1 MREQPHTGTKRQV
14 RYTRVTGGC
23 LRFND
28 IRCTRVGWPYEVAC
42 APDNGLPKPAVA
54 GIDVGRVMDQQDTS
68 QFAHGDAAA
77 RGSGGDGERR
87 DHAAER
93 AGEHGGWLLRGRQ
106 IVQPVIDLLNAQI
119 GHNVR
124 TFLGERQ
131 FLVWALALGVGVIV
145 AYLSVVF
152 RWSIGIIQF
161 LWLGTTSEKVVSAA
175 AAAPWWLILL
185 APAVGGALVGYIL
198 YNHMPGRRA
207 QGVADVIEA
216 RALHNSNLSV
226 SAGGWSIVLAS
237 LSLGFG
243 ASAGREGPIVHL
255 GATVASY
262 IENFFDLTRGT
273 RRTLLACG
281 VAAAVASSFNAPMA
295 GVIFAHEVILA
306 HYALSAFVPIVIASV
321 AATIVARIHLGDFPA
336 FIIPEYQITTY
347 WEFPA
352 FALLGVTCAAV
363 AIAFE
368 TALMVTE
375 KISWKVEVPL
385 WLRPVVGGL
394 MVGAI
399 ALFFPQVLGVGY
411 EATDAALQVQYP
423 LWLMLAL
430 LVAKTAATAIT
441 LATRFAGG
449 IFSPAIYLGAM
460 AGGSFGVIAS
470 SLFPEMSS
478 NQGLY
483 AILGMGAVAASVLG
497 APISSTLI
505 ILEVTNGYDISLALM
520 LTVSIAHGLTRAA
533 LGHSFFHWQLSKRG
547 LAVKDGPHQEIM
559 RSLTVRE
566 FAELDHDG
574 SGGKQRD
581 PALQPDW
588 LTANDTVETALR
600 MFDRT
605 GQHRLPVVALSDD
618 CRIVGWAERMKAME
632 AFNKALIERHVEE
645 HR

>member
-1 MREQPHTGTKRQV
+1 MQEHADQ
-14 RYTRVTGGC
+14 
-23 LRFND
+23 
-28 IRCTRVGWPYEVAC
+28 
-42 APDNGLPKPAVA
+42 A
-54 GIDVGRVMDQQDTS
+54 G
-68 QFAHGDAAA
+68 
-77 RGSGGDGERR
+77 
-87 DHAAER
+87 AER
-93 AGEHGGWLLRGRQ
+93 QPGPATTSAVTYGRLRSVYRP
-106 IVQPVIDLLNAQI
+106 IADLLNAQI
-119 GHNVR
+119 GHNIR
-124 TFLGERQ
+124 TFMGERQ
-131 FLVWALALGVGVIV
+131 FLVWALALLLGVIV
-145 AYLSVVF
+145 AYLSVLF
-152 RWSIGIIQF
+152 RWSIGILQYV
-161 LWLGTTSEKVVSAA
+161 WLGTTSEKVATAA
-175 AAAPWWLILL
+175 AAAPWYVVLF
-185 APAVGGALVGYIL
+185 APAVGGLIVGYL
-198 YNHMPGRRA
+198 LHHFVPGRRA

-216 RALHNSNLSV
+216 RALHDSNLSV
-226 SAGGWSIVLAS
+226 KAGGWSILLAS
-237 LSLGFG
+237 ISLGCG

-262 IENFFDLTRGT
+262 IENFFNLTKGS

-306 HYALSAFVPIVIASV
+306 HYALSAFVPIVIAAV
-321 AATIVARIHLGDFPA
+321 AATVVARIHLGDFPA

-363 AIAFE
+363 ALAFE

-375 KISWKVEVPL
+375 KVSWKVEVPL
-385 WLRPVVGGL
+385 WLRPAVGGL

-399 ALFFPQVLGVGY
+399 ALYFPQVLGVGY
-411 EATDAALQVQYP
+411 EATDAALQHEYP
-423 LWLMLAL
+423 LWMMLAL

-470 SLFPEMSS
+470 SVFPDMASS
-478 NQGLY
+478 HGLY

-505 ILEVTNGYDISLALM
+505 ILEVTQGYDISLALL

-533 LGHSFFHWQLSKRG
+533 LGHSFFQWQLSKRG
-547 LAVKDGPHQEIM
+547 LAVQDGPHQEIM
-559 RSLTVRE
+559 RALTVRE

-574 SGGKQRD
+574 TAEKRRD
-581 PALQPDW
+581 PETQPDW

-605 GQHRLPVVALSDD
+605 GRHRLPVVAVSDD
-618 CRIVGWAERMKAME
+618 ERIVGWADRMKAMD

>member
-1 MREQPHTGTKRQV
+1 MDDAGEQINDSGG
-14 RYTRVTGGC
+14 VTDHSRNRAARRAGG
-23 LRFND
+23 LD
-28 IRCTRVGWPYEVAC
+28 I
-42 APDNGLPKPAVA
+42 
-54 GIDVGRVMDQQDTS
+54 VGRLV
-68 QFAHGDAAA
+68 
-77 RGSGGDGERR
+77 
-87 DHAAER
+87 R
-93 AGEHGGWLLRGRQ
+93 ALRP
-106 IVQPVIDLLNAQI
+106 IVDLLNAQI

-124 TFLGERQ
+124 TFLSDRQ
-131 FLVWALALGVGVIV
+131 PLVWLIALGVGVVV
-145 AYLSVVF
+145 AYLAVLF
-152 RWSIGIIQF
+152 RLSIGFWQY
-161 LWLGTTSEKVVSAA
+161 LWLGTTSEKVASTATY
-175 AAAPWWLILL
+175 APWWIILL
-185 APAVGGALVGYIL
+185 APAVGGLIVGYIL
-198 YNHMPGRRA
+198 HHHMPGRRA

-216 RALHNSNLSV
+216 RALHDSNLSIV
-226 SAGGWSIVLAS
+226 AGGWSALLAS

-243 ASAGREGPIVHL
+243 ASAGREGPVVHL
-255 GATVASY
+255 GATVASF

-281 VAAAVASSFNAPMA
+281 VAAAVAASFNAPMA

-306 HYALSAFVPIVIASV
+306 HYALSAFGPIVIASV
-321 AATIVARIHLGDFPA
+321 AATIVARIHLGDYPA
-336 FIIPEYQITTY
+336 FIIPEYSITTY

-363 AIAFE
+363 ALAFE

-375 KISWKVEVPL
+375 KISWKFEAPL
-385 WLRPVVGGL
+385 WLRPAIGGL

-399 ALFFPQVLGVGY
+399 ALYFPQVLGVGY

-423 LWLMLAL
+423 LWMMLAL

-460 AGGSFGVIAS
+460 AGGSFGMIAS
-470 SLFPEMSS
+470 SVFPEMASS
-478 NQGLY
+478 HGLY

-505 ILEVTNGYDISLALM
+505 ILEVTQGYDISLALM

-547 LAVKDGPHQEIM
+547 LSVQDGPHQEVM
-559 RSLTVRE
+559 RSLTVKE
-566 FAELDHDG
+566 FADFDHDDTEP
-574 SGGKQRD
+574 SRRD
-581 PALQPDW
+581 PSAQPDW
-588 LTANDTVETALR
+588 LTANDTVESALR

-605 GQHRLPVVALSDD
+605 GLQRLPVVAASDD
-618 CRIVGWAERMKAME
+618 GRIVGWATRMRAMD